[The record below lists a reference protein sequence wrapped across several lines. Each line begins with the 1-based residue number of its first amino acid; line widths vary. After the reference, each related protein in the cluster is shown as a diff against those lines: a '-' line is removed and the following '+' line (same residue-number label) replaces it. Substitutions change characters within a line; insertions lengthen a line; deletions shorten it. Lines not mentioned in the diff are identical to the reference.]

1 MKSEIKFSLDDS
13 SFRSMVRD
21 FPKIVNAEKNK
32 SFRRYAN
39 EFGKF
44 FTKSRLRK
52 GIFDV
57 KRKRNVKPPPRGQPK
72 LPKKMTLAGFV
83 AGISGRAHIDGKALT
98 VRTSSPLMLI
108 REHGGRIPEV
118 PKPGKF
124 ITIRSEFQGRGAA
137 QKRQQV
143 TLGLLKRPI
152 IAKKSSITIKP
163 ILGFVRSFNRFQP
176 TGQKLLDKGIAEARR
191 RAQRVLDKRAGKKS

>member
-1 MKSEIKFSLDDS
+1 MKSEIKFSLDDTA
-13 SFRSMVRD
+13 FRSMVRD

-57 KRKRNVKPPPRGQPK
+57 RRKGNVKSPPRGQPR
-72 LPKKMTLAGFV
+72 LPKKMVLAGFI
-83 AGISGRAHIDGKALT
+83 ARISGRSRIDGKGLT
-98 VRTSSPLMLI
+98 VRTSSPLLLI
-108 REHGGRIPEV
+108 REHGGTIIP
-118 PKPGKF
+118 KSGGFLFLHGDFK
-124 ITIRSEFQGRGAA
+124 GRGAA
-137 QKRQQV
+137 QKRSHAR
-143 TLGLLKRPI
+143 LGLI
-152 IAKKSSITIKP
+152 NKP
-163 ILGFVRSFNRFQP
+163 ITAKVKSVTFKPVLGFVATFNRFQP
-176 TGQKLLDKGIAEARR
+176 AGQKLLDKGMAEARR